1 MNHPEIKRTRIALWV
16 LPWALAFLGFGC
28 AGGGASHHL
37 ASDYQSRTPRS
48 VAVLPVLNETVNVK
62 APDLFRPIIQ
72 NQLSQKGYEI
82 PAISTVDGK
91 LLGKEIREAGQINS
105 LTPQE
110 MGALLGTDALLYST
124 VTEFNTTYLV
134 AYASM
139 TVGARFWMV
148 DAKSGEKLWE
158 SDHQVKE
165 SKLGLDSR
173 SMQDAL
179 SFAAVQSYKPY
190 AETVVGTSL
199 ATLPNGPL
207 ATAPASGGC
216 LMPGSK

>member
-1 MNHPEIKRTRIALWV
+1 MKRKKNPLRILV
-16 LPWALAFLGFGC
+16 LALAFLVFGC
-28 AGGGASHHL
+28 AGGAHHSL
-37 ASDYQSRTPRS
+37 VPDYQSKTPRTI
-48 VAVLPVLNETVNVK
+48 AVLPVLNETVNLK
-62 APDLFRPIIQ
+62 APEVFRPIIQ
-72 NQLSQKGYEI
+72 NRLSQKGYEI

-91 LLGKEIREAGQINS
+91 LLEKEIREAGQINT

-110 MGALLGTDALLYST
+110 MGALLGTDALLYAT

-134 AYASM
+134 AYSSM
-139 TVGARFWMV
+139 TVGARFWLV
-148 DAKSGEKLWE
+148 DSKTGEKIWE

-165 SKLGLDSR
+165 SKLGLDSK

-190 AETVVGTSL
+190 AEQVVDTSL

-207 ATAPASGGC
+207 AVAPASGGC
-216 LMPGSK
+216 LLPAAK